1 VGGEGLSSWNPS
13 LDLGPDGT
21 SFAGQQVPLLDS
33 DSEEV
38 GL

>member
-1 VGGEGLSSWNPS
+1 
-13 LDLGPDGT
+13 LGPDGT